1 MTVEE
6 VAQDDQA
13 IWEFNKAIAIEKAT
27 LPLAFVNHGPQIT
40 LRKLLFELV
49 VFGRPQHLNASFCYS
64 TIFTKELDAVAVLFT
79 SIPATI
85 VEASRIFVEI
95 VTLAIL
101 QSFTQLTRIL
111 NMLQIHLFN
120 PRKNALI
127 TLNFELFENSLVKF
141 WNWIVTTGPNIRH
154 FFKNRDNNVKIMRFK
169 LQIAFFLFKL
179 SLVIISLCYVA
190 VLVPLLFFLGRFM
203 VF

>member
-1 MTVEE
+1 M
-6 VAQDDQA
+6 
-13 IWEFNKAIAIEKAT
+13 EKAT
-27 LPLAFVNHGPQIT
+27 LPLAFVDHGPQNT
-40 LRKLLFELV
+40 LRELLFELV
-49 VFGRPQHLNASFCYS
+49 VFGRPQHLNASFGYS
-64 TIFTKELDAVAVLFT
+64 TIFAKEFNAVAVLLA
-79 SIPATI
+79 SDPATV

-141 WNWIVTTGPNIRH
+141 WN
-154 FFKNRDNNVKIMRFK
+154 
-169 LQIAFFLFKL
+169 
-179 SLVIISLCYVA
+179 
-190 VLVPLLFFLGRFM
+190 
-203 VF
+203 